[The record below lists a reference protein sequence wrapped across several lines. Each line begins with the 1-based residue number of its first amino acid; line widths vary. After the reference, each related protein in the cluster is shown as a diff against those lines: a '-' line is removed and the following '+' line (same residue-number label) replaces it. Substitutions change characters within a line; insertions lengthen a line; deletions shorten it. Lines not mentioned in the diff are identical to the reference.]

1 MSRLNIDVHNDEFLP
16 IEKAILIELIDTHER
31 YEAQGR
37 DFEARAMAKATRIV
51 YRRLL
56 GDFEDTHATGWDS
69 L

>member
-1 MSRLNIDVHNDEFLP
+1 MTRINIDINQPEFLP
-16 IEKAILIELIDTHER
+16 VEKQILLELIDTHER

-51 YRRLL
+51 YRRLM

>member
-1 MSRLNIDVHNDEFLP
+1 MSRINLDINQDEFLP
-16 IEKAILIELIDTHER
+16 VEKQILMELIDTHER

-56 GDFEDTHATGWDS
+56 GDFEDTEATGWGS

>member
-1 MSRLNIDVHNDEFLP
+1 MSRLTIDINNPEFLP
-16 IEKAILIELIDTHER
+16 IEKTILLELVDTHER

-37 DFEARAMAKATRIV
+37 DFEARAMAKAARIV
-51 YRRLL
+51 YRRLV